1 MNVAIAASDAE
12 QMHAEIK
19 MSIPMSIRKLSYLM
33 AAAKKSPTLA
43 FGYQT
48 CGWTF

>member
-1 MNVAIAASDAE
+1 MNVAITASDPE

-19 MSIPMSIRKLSYLM
+19 MSISMLIRMLSYLK

-43 FGYQT
+43 LGYQT
-48 CGWTF
+48 CGRSF